1 MWKLRKTSHTHQ
13 AKHYRLHCSAC
24 WRTLM
29 FGTNIACKL
38 LGRRGCAWAGLC
50 PPAQWSRGSSLG
62 MDSGADTWITT
73 QVIWIFLF
81 KWKFCSSH
89 RQFLQCYDH
98 NIEQDYVIRGKEPFH
113 GRQSVGCDHMWYMW
127 SKKWIFW
134 RYLFFSLNKLAEKV
148 RKLLRQN
155 FATKVSKLSKLCKCG
170 VKRAFCGNIQWN

>member
-89 RQFLQCYDH
+89 RQSVYYYSLVIITLSKTTWSGGRNLFMGGKALVVIVCDPKSEYFGGICFSALINWPKKCVNCYDKT
-98 NIEQDYVIRGKEPFH
+98 R
-113 GRQSVGCDHMWYMW
+113 RQ
-127 SKKWIFW
+127 K
-134 RYLFFSLNKLAEKV
+134 
-148 RKLLRQN
+148 
-155 FATKVSKLSKLCKCG
+155 
-170 VKRAFCGNIQWN
+170 

>member
-89 RQFLQCYDH
+89 RQFLQCYRRKITISPLSPYLYRRRLVHILNASRRRDRPPICSH
-98 NIEQDYVIRGKEPFH
+98 NQRGEPKSAFSEVEPRGPVPLAVEELYH
-113 GRQSVGCDHMWYMW
+113 DIAMTYSSV
-127 SKKWIFW
+127 SVP
-134 RYLFFSLNKLAEKV
+134 SP
-148 RKLLRQN
+148 
-155 FATKVSKLSKLCKCG
+155 
-170 VKRAFCGNIQWN
+170 